1 MNKSLQLTFLLCWS
15 IFGFAQQ
22 PQYKL
27 NQFTFEDT
35 SGKKYNLDSLK
46 GRLFMLI
53 VGFQAAHLVELKCH
67 ILNCYNNVYTP

>member
-1 MNKSLQLTFLLCWS
+1 MLEHFWFCPTATIQTK
-15 IFGFAQQ
+15 
-22 PQYKL
+22 
-27 NQFTFEDT
+27 QFTFEDT